1 MKAVFF
7 KGLELK
13 VFPTVYEP
21 SEDSFLLAETVSVPN
36 GSTVLDLG
44 TGSGIQGINAALV
57 GTSRVVCTDVNAK
70 ALENA
75 KGNAGRLMPKAKF
88 EFRQGSLFEPVAGE
102 KFHVIIFNPPYVVS
116 EGKKFRDLDGGVK
129 GREVLDIFLEGFAV
143 HLEKNGKCFF
153 LQSNLNGERETGE
166 ILGKH
171 GLEFETIARK
181 RLFFEELLVFRA
193 WKRV

>member
-1 MKAVFF
+1 MKSVFF

-21 SEDSFLLAETVSVPN
+21 SEDSFLLAENASIPKD
-36 GSTVLDLG
+36 STALDLG
-44 TGSGIQGINAALV
+44 TGSGIQGINAALL

-75 KGNAGRLMPKAKF
+75 KGNAGRLVPQTEF
-88 EFRQGSLFEPVAGE
+88 EFRQGSLLEPVAGE
-102 KFHVIIFNPPYVVS
+102 KFDAIIFNPPYVAS
-116 EGKKFRDLDGGVK
+116 EGKKFRDLDGGK
-129 GREVLDIFLEGFAV
+129 RGREVLDGFLAGFAA
-143 HLEKNGKCFF
+143 HLKEGGKCFF
-153 LQSNLNGERETGE
+153 LQTGLNGEGETGK
-166 ILGKH
+166 ILGKQ
-171 GLEFETIARK
+171 GLEFEVVARK